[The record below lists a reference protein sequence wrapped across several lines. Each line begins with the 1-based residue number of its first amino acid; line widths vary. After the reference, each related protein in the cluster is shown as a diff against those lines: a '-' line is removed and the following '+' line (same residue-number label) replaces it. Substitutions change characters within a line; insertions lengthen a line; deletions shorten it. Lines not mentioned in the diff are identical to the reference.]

1 MPSNS
6 SLAAKKRS
14 VNAVRKKTRKRL
26 LKKEKQFGN
35 SDDNTSITHEKRRK
49 LYSHQK
55 IIVSSSSSSSANNN
69 NNNNKT
75 PKKISVLFNTME
87 KNIRHE
93 TKLFMDPNV
102 RDAYLLEK
110 VNEVRKKYTTNQRDR
125 STILI
130 IVKNRKHAV
139 KLAPKLGWNGKNSEV
154 LRKIKTKGKIKG
166 SLGRY
171 IDWKGIGIID
181 PKTDDDEDMLVVI
194 NQLKAGQLH
203 TILICANPKKRK
215 VHANNSSNSSSNN
228 YNNMLR
234 DDDEDVIL
242 RTLKLNNIKKKFSSV
257 ISLMTPIT
265 FDHYKDRCYF
275 VQNDLYTLLMRTK
288 YNVEKVSVEI
298 NQYVEQ
304 IEKGNMKNK
313 LL

>member
-1 MPSNS
+1 
-6 SLAAKKRS
+6 
-14 VNAVRKKTRKRL
+14 
-26 LKKEKQFGN
+26 
-35 SDDNTSITHEKRRK
+35 
-49 LYSHQK
+49 
-55 IIVSSSSSSSANNN
+55 
-69 NNNNKT
+69 
-75 PKKISVLFNTME
+75 
-87 KNIRHE
+87 
-93 TKLFMDPNV
+93 
-102 RDAYLLEK
+102 
-110 VNEVRKKYTTNQRDR
+110 
-125 STILI
+125 
-130 IVKNRKHAV
+130 
-139 KLAPKLGWNGKNSEV
+139 
-154 LRKIKTKGKIKG
+154 
-166 SLGRY
+166 
-171 IDWKGIGIID
+171 
-181 PKTDDDEDMLVVI
+181 EDMLVVI